1 MAITSGFFHMGISH
15 FHTHPFTS
23 YQVNNNTYIYNI
35 IIQYIYIYICIY
47 IYMYIYMYIYTY
59 IYVYIDIS
67 HYLPSRSLYISCSDP
82 PINFGGTICTVGPA
96 LNGRGIAAL
105 ERAVFG
111 QSASSDDLERMVAL
125 ETDYKQLQEASR
137 SWLIMVNNG

>member
-1 MAITSGFFHMGISH
+1 M
-15 FHTHPFTS
+15 
-23 YQVNNNTYIYNI
+23 
-35 IIQYIYIYICIY
+35 YIYICIY
-47 IYMYIYMYIYTY
+47 IYVYIYICIYIHIYIYIYIYM
-59 IYVYIDIS
+59 YVYIDIS